1 MVIIDGTT
9 SNKIHWEQKVIF
21 FLHLKSKIKKNY
33 LNKKINNENITHTR
47 RDINMYNNKKK
58 IQLKQASKSNY
69 VTNGIQ
75 NPVLH
80 TGE

>member
-47 RDINMYNNKKK
+47 RTTTK